1 MKGLILFSS
10 NAVQMAAH
18 RSVNVV
24 KISHCVTVF
33 AHSYHLYF
41 IILQENRFSLT
52 ANPTALKGIIQG
64 CFFKSG
70 VV

>member
-41 IILQENRFSLT
+41 ILQENRFSLT